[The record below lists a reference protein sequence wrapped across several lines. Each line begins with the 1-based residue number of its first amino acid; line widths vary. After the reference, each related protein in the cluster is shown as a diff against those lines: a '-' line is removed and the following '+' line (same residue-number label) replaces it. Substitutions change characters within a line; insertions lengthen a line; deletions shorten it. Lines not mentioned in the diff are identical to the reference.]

1 MNPNL
6 RKVAVGVTG
15 GAIVVLG
22 LILIPLPGPGIP
34 VVIAG
39 IVLLSTE
46 FLWAARARDYGRG
59 LWARARTAAA

>member
-1 MNPNL
+1 
-6 RKVAVGVTG
+6 VGVAG
-15 GAIVVLG
+15 GAVVLLG

-46 FLWAARARDYGRG
+46 FEWAGKVRAFGRSLWS
-59 LWARARTAAA
+59 RARTAAA